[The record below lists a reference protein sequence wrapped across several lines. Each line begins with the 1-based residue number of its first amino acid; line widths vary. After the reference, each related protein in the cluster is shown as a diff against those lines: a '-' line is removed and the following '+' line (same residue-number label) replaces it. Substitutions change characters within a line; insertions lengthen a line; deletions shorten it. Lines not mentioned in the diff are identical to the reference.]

1 MGESMKSMTRE
12 EIFATL
18 QGILCETFELEPAQV
33 TAEANLFDDLGLDS
47 IDAVDLA
54 IKLQQ
59 LTGKRVNAEVFKSV
73 RTVDDV
79 VNTVHQMIEA
89 A

>member
-1 MGESMKSMTRE
+1 MKSMTRE
-12 EIFATL
+12 EIYATL
-18 QGILCETFELEPAQV
+18 QAILAETFELEPARV
-33 TAEANLFDDLGLDS
+33 TPEANLFEDLGLDS

-79 VNTVHQMIEA
+79 VNTVHQMLA
-89 A
+89 GA

>member
-1 MGESMKSMTRE
+1 MKSMTRE
-12 EIFATL
+12 EIYATL
-18 QGILCETFELEPAQV
+18 QAILAETFELDPAQI
-33 TAEANLFDDLGLDS
+33 TPEANLFENLGLDS

-59 LTGKRVNAEVFKSV
+59 LTGKRVNAEVFRNV

-79 VNTVHQMIEA
+79 VNTVHQMLA
-89 A
+89 GA

>member
-1 MGESMKSMTRE
+1 MSRE
-12 EIFATL
+12 EIYATL
-18 QGILCETFELEPAQV
+18 QAILADTFELEPEKV
-33 TAEANLFDDLGLDS
+33 TPGANLFNDLGLDS

-59 LTGKRVNAEVFKSV
+59 LTGKRVNAEVFRSV

-79 VNTVHQMIEA
+79 VNTVHQMLA
-89 A
+89 GA

>member
-1 MGESMKSMTRE
+1 MKSMTRE
-12 EIFATL
+12 EIYATL
-18 QGILCETFELEPAQV
+18 QAILAETFELEPARV
-33 TAEANLFDDLGLDS
+33 TPEANLFEDLGLDS

-59 LTGKRVNAEVFKSV
+59 LTGKRVNADVFRSV

-79 VNTVHQMIEA
+79 VNTVHQMLA
-89 A
+89 GA

>member
-1 MGESMKSMTRE
+1 MKSMSRD

-18 QGILCETFELEPAQV
+18 QAILSETFELTPEKV
-33 TAEANLFDDLGLDS
+33 TAGANLFSDLGLDS

-59 LTGKRVNAEVFKSV
+59 LTGKRVNAEVFRSV

-79 VNTVHQMIEA
+79 VNTVHQMLEA

>member
-1 MGESMKSMTRE
+1 MKSMTRQ
-12 EIFATL
+12 EIHATL
-18 QGILCETFELEPAQV
+18 QAILAETFELEPERV
-33 TAEANLFDDLGLDS
+33 TADANLFTDLGLDS

-73 RTVDDV
+73 RTVNDV
-79 VNTVHQMIEA
+79 VDTVHQMLA
-89 A
+89 AAA

>member
-1 MGESMKSMTRE
+1 MKSMTRE

-18 QGILCETFELEPAQV
+18 QAILCDTFELAPAQV
-33 TAEANLFDDLGLDS
+33 TSQANLFDDLGLDS

-73 RTVDDV
+73 RTVEDV
-79 VNTVHQMIEA
+79 VNTVHQMLA
-89 A
+89 AV

>member
-1 MGESMKSMTRE
+1 MKSMTRE
-12 EIFATL
+12 EIYATL
-18 QGILCETFELEPAQV
+18 QAILAETFELDPAQI
-33 TAEANLFDDLGLDS
+33 TPEANLFENLGLDS

-59 LTGKRVNAEVFKSV
+59 LTGKRVNAEVFRNV

-79 VNTVHQMIEA
+79 VNTVHQMLA
-89 A
+89 SA

>member
-1 MGESMKSMTRE
+1 MKSMTRE
-12 EIFATL
+12 EIHATL
-18 QGILCETFELEPAQV
+18 QAILADTFELEPERV
-33 TAEANLFDDLGLDS
+33 TADANLFTDLGLDS

-73 RTVDDV
+73 RTVNDV
-79 VNTVHQMIEA
+79 VDTVHQMLA
-89 A
+89 AAA

>member
-1 MGESMKSMTRE
+1 MKTMTRQ
-12 EIFATL
+12 EIYATL
-18 QGILCETFELEPAQV
+18 QAILTDTFELAPETV
-33 TAEANLFDDLGLDS
+33 TAEANLYDDLGLDS

-59 LTGKRVNAEVFKSV
+59 LTGKRVNAESFKSV

-79 VNTVHQMIEA
+79 VNTVHQMLA
-89 A
+89 AAA

>member
-1 MGESMKSMTRE
+1 MKSMTRE
-12 EIFATL
+12 EIYATL
-18 QGILCETFELEPAQV
+18 QAILAETFELEPARV
-33 TAEANLFDDLGLDS
+33 THEANLFEDLGLDS

-59 LTGKRVNAEVFKSV
+59 LTGKRVSAEVFKSV

-79 VNTVHQMIEA
+79 VNTVHQMLA
-89 A
+89 GA

>member
-1 MGESMKSMTRE
+1 MQGMTRE
-12 EIFATL
+12 EIYATL
-18 QGILCETFELEPAQV
+18 QAILAETFELEPARI

-59 LTGKRVNAEVFKSV
+59 LTGKRVNAEVFKGV
-73 RTVDDV
+73 RTVEDV
-79 VNTVHQMIEA
+79 VNTVHQMLA
-89 A
+89 SA

>member
-1 MGESMKSMTRE
+1 MQGMTRE
-12 EIFATL
+12 EIYATL
-18 QGILCETFELEPAQV
+18 QAILAETFELEPSRI

-59 LTGKRVNAEVFKSV
+59 LTGKRVNAEVFKGV
-73 RTVDDV
+73 RTVEDV
-79 VNTVHQMIEA
+79 VNTVHQMLA
-89 A
+89 SA

>member
-1 MGESMKSMTRE
+1 MKSMTRE
-12 EIFATL
+12 EIYATL
-18 QGILCETFELEPAQV
+18 QAILAETFELEPARV
-33 TAEANLFDDLGLDS
+33 TPEANLFDDLGLDS

-79 VNTVHQMIEA
+79 VNTVHQMLA
-89 A
+89 GA

>member
-1 MGESMKSMTRE
+1 MKSMTRE
-12 EIFATL
+12 EIYATL
-18 QGILCETFELEPAQV
+18 QAILAETFELDPAQI
-33 TAEANLFDDLGLDS
+33 TPEANLFENLGLDS

-59 LTGKRVNAEVFKSV
+59 LTGKRVNAEVFRSV

-79 VNTVHQMIEA
+79 VNTVHQMLA
-89 A
+89 GA